1 MKDDSIEIS
10 RKNLPLRIA
19 LFTLAVLVAV
29 AAFTFGVKRLM
40 GNEPGTVVIGARANG
55 DVPLY
60 AADFR
65 LTYHFAEGSRSIR
78 LQKNEIADCYSNSLD
93 FIYKLL
99 DPETVHEGFEGN
111 LADLN
116 RHLNEPVQVPQ
127 TLFDILTDALARSE
141 RQEGYSLYAAPF
153 LREWERVCYGED
165 PEAFDP
171 LNNPDIRD
179 RLEEIARRCL
189 RPEDCRLEILD
200 AQTRTVILRVEQSYL
215 DFLEEYEITAP
226 ILDLNAL
233 KEAYMLRYAAAALEA
248 RGFSDGYLATA
259 GGLTLSLSGDKT
271 GDWAI
276 YSCVD
281 GMGVI
286 AGALPASPGMAGS
299 LLRAYPLSPEDPGF
313 YRLDGLL
320 RSPWLL
326 PGKDWGEAC
335 VRSLLVMQLGGDPVD
350 CCAESLRLAAA
361 DSMEE
366 FTLLAAESLADL
378 LVWTP
383 SSGNGREL
391 WAAGPERE
399 ALLPAEGFT
408 VEPVN

>member
-165 PEAFDP
+165 PENYDP
-171 LNNPDIRD
+171 LANPDVRE
-179 RLEEIARRCL
+179 RLEDIARRCL
-189 RPEDCRLEILD
+189 RPEDCRLEIVD
-200 AQTRTVILRVEQSYL
+200 SETRTVLLRVEQSYL

-233 KEAYMLRYAAAALEA
+233 KEAYMLRSVAAALEA
-248 RGFSDGYLATA
+248 RGFSDGFLATV
-259 GGLTLSLSGDKT
+259 GGLTLSLSRDAT
-271 GDWAI
+271 GDWAV

-281 GMGVI
+281 GTGVI
-286 AGALPASPGMAGS
+286 AGRLPAAPGTAGS

-313 YRLDGLL
+313 YAWEGRL

-326 PGKDWGEAC
+326 PGADWEEKP
-335 VRSLLVMQLGGDPVD
+335 VRSLWVVLCGGDPVD

-361 DSMEE
+361 DTSGA
-366 FTLLAAESLADL
+366 LAQLASESGADL
-378 LVWTP
+378 VVWTP
-383 SSGNGREL
+383 AEGDGRRL
-391 WAAGPERE
+391 LAAGPEGER
-399 ALLPAEGFT
+399 LLPAEGFT
-408 VEPVN
+408 LELVR